1 MSSYLSFYIVP
12 RRKSDKEPKR
22 HILISSYSRNSD
34 IYKAFEE
41 NISIVWSGDGN
52 KYTTLTQDNVN
63 LVQNDLAND
72 ISKTKD
78 RLVEYEKYASSNP
91 EYIQEIIETKEYL
104 SDLQYTQA
112 KISFIAD
119 MLEDMNFYDNIE
131 EICCHFS

>member
-12 RRKSDKEPKR
+12 KRKTEKEPKR
-22 HILISSYSRNSD
+22 YILISSYSRNSD
-34 IYKAFEE
+34 IYQAFEE

-63 LVQNDLAND
+63 LVQNDLASD

-91 EYIQEIIETKEYL
+91 EYIQEIVETKEYL

-119 MLEDMNFYDNIE
+119 MLEDMNFYNEIE

>member
-12 RRKSDKEPKR
+12 KRKTEKEPKR
-22 HILISSYSRNSD
+22 YILISSYSRNSD
-34 IYKAFEE
+34 IYQAFEE

-63 LVQNDLAND
+63 LVQNDLASN

-78 RLVEYEKYASSNP
+78 KLVEYEKYASSNP

-119 MLEDMNFYDNIE
+119 MLEDMNFYNEIE